1 MKVLLVEDH
10 PLIADGIASM
20 LSRLAPESR
29 LATEVTCAGGLA
41 QAAHW
46 APDLILLDLGLPD
59 AQGLDALEAFSRHAR
74 EVPTVVLSGNAER
87 KLIRAVLER
96 GAAGFIPKNLTPD
109 QIWSALETVLAGD
122 IYFPAEFIDDYH
134 PHAAVSPGRH
144 DALEALA
151 LTPRQRDVL
160 HALSHGLSNK
170 EICRRLD
177 LAEPTVKNHVGAVM
191 RALSVNKRAH
201 VLLWLARNGIRPDA
215 L

>member
-1 MKVLLVEDH
+1 MNVLLVEDH
-10 PLIADGIASM
+10 PLIADGIANM
-20 LSRLAPESR
+20 LSRLAPDSR
-29 LATEVTCAGGLA
+29 LITAETCASGLA
-41 QAAHW
+41 RVADE

-59 AQGLDALEAFSRHAR
+59 AEGLEALDAFAAHVAET
-74 EVPTVVLSGNAER
+74 PTVVLSGSAEHA
-87 KLIRAVLER
+87 LILGARAR

-122 IYFPAEFIDDYH
+122 IYFPAEFIDDYR
-134 PHAAVSPGRH
+134 PQAAASPGRH

-177 LAEPTVKNHVGAVM
+177 LAEPTVKTHVGAVM
-191 RALSVNKRAH
+191 RALSVNKRAQ